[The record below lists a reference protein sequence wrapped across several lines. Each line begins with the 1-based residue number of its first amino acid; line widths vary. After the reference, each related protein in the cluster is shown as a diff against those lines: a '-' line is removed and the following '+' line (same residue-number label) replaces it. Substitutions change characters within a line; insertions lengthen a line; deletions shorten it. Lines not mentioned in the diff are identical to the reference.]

1 LGIAARAEQNIDE
14 NTASWRERALNAE
27 ALSKTLRA
35 VVKDRDARIGDLIGE
50 LYDPD
55 GTHLV
60 DENARLRDLVLTLN
74 KKLQQAGMENSTLRR
89 SLDGARANVKRE
101 RERNV
106 TQLFADNTE
115 RGGRT

>member
-1 LGIAARAEQNIDE
+1 MHP
-14 NTASWRERALNAE
+14 
-27 ALSKTLRA
+27 
-35 VVKDRDARIGDLIGE
+35 KDRDARITELTGQ

-55 GTHLV
+55 GTHLA

-74 KKLQQAGMENSTLRR
+74 KNLQQASIENNSLRR

-106 TQLFADNTE
+106 AQLFEPANLP
-115 RGGRT
+115 